1 MRLVFWNIR
10 AGGGVRVP
18 RLVRRLAAWAPDV
31 VAFCEFRAT
40 PPSFELARILAVNGL
55 RHQATTA
62 DPARA
67 ASNRVLI
74 ASRWPLSPIPLRGDR
89 ALRGRWL
96 LAQVHA
102 PAPFALAA
110 VHVPNRVSG
119 IKWTFLDA
127 VHARLRTWQGGPALM
142 VGDTNSGVLGLDDEV
157 PCFNARETGFMRALD
172 ALGWVDGF
180 RHLHGEARAYT
191 WYSPNGR
198 NGFRL
203 DQAFVNRRL
212 VARLKDVRYAWG
224 GPGRAP
230 RGPSDHA
237 ALVLDLAE

>member
-10 AGGGVRVP
+10 AGGGTRVP
-18 RLVRRLAAWAPDV
+18 RLARRLAAWVPDV
-31 VAFCEFRAT
+31 VALCEFRAT
-40 PPSFELARILAVNGL
+40 PPSFELARILAGRGL
-55 RHQATTA
+55 AHQATTA
-62 DPARA
+62 DPARP

-74 ASRWPLSPIPLRGDR
+74 ASRWPLAPIALRGDR
-89 ALRGRWL
+89 TLRGRWL
-96 LAQVHA
+96 LAEVRA

-119 IKWTFLDA
+119 VKWTFLDA
-127 VHARLRTWQGGPALM
+127 VRARLGAWQRGPAL
-142 VGDTNSGVLGLDDEV
+142 VIGDTNSGIPGLDEEV
-157 PCFNARETGFMRALD
+157 PCFNAREAGWMRALD

-203 DQAFVNRRL
+203 DQAFVNRQL